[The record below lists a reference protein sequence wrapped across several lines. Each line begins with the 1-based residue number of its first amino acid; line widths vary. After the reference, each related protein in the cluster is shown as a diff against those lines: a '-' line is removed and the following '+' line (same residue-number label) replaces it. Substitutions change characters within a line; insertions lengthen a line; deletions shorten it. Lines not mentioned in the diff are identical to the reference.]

1 MLETWPVFKRREVLK
16 KEKKIEIVETI
27 RKNLENA
34 QAVFLVDYSGVDVKT
49 LESVREQVKE
59 LGDSFNVIKN
69 TLVAKATQDTKW
81 SNILGLLE
89 GPNAFAVSYND
100 PVALAKVLLKAEKNI
115 EKLQL
120 KSAVMY
126 GSVFNHDQ
134 IEAISKLPS
143 REILLSMLLGVLNA
157 PARGLVSAL
166 AGILRKPLYAL
177 NAIKEQKTN

>member
-1 MLETWPVFKRREVLK
+1 MK
-16 KEKKIEIVETI
+16 KDKKIEIAEKI

-49 LESVREQVKE
+49 LESLREQVKE

-69 TLVAKATQDTKW
+69 TLVAKATQQTKW
-81 SNILGLLE
+81 SNILSLLE
-89 GPNAFAVSYND
+89 GPNAFAISYKD
-100 PVALAKVLLKAEKNI
+100 PIALAKLLLKAEKNI

-120 KSAVMY
+120 KAGVMY
-126 GSVFNHDQ
+126 GNVFNHEQ

-143 REILLSMLLGVLNA
+143 REVLIAMLLGLLNA
-157 PARGLVSAL
+157 PARGLVSVL

-177 NAIKEQKTN
+177 NAIKEQKSK

>member
-1 MLETWPVFKRREVLK
+1 MK
-16 KEKKIEIVETI
+16 KEKKLEVVEQI
-27 RKNLENA
+27 RNNLEDA
-34 QAVFLVDYSGVDVKT
+34 QAVYLVDYSGVNVKT
-49 LESVREQVKE
+49 LELVRDQIKE

-81 SNILGLLE
+81 ASIANLLE

-100 PVALAKVLLKAEKNI
+100 PIALAKLLLKAEKSI

-134 IEAISKLPS
+134 IEAISKLPPK
-143 REILLSMLLGVLNA
+143 EVLLSMLLGLLNA
-157 PARGLVSAL
+157 PARGLVSVL
-166 AGILRKPLYAL
+166 AGVLRKPLYAL
-177 NAIKEQKTN
+177 NAIKEKKS

>member
-1 MLETWPVFKRREVLK
+1 MK

-157 PARGLVSAL
+157 PARGFVSAL

>member
-1 MLETWPVFKRREVLK
+1 MK
-16 KEKKIEIVETI
+16 KEKKFEVVEKI
-27 RKNLENA
+27 RNNLENA
-34 QAVFLVDYSGVDVKT
+34 QAVYLVDYSGVDVKK
-49 LESVREQVKE
+49 LESVRDQIKA

-81 SNILGLLE
+81 ANIEDLIE

-100 PVALAKVLLKAEKNI
+100 PIALAKLLLKAEKSV

-143 REILLSMLLGVLNA
+143 KEVLLSMLLGLLNA
-157 PARGLVSAL
+157 PARGLVSVL
-166 AGILRKPLYAL
+166 AGVLRKPLYAL
-177 NAIKEQKTN
+177 NAIKEKKS